1 MSNRVV
7 LVLVLMLLLA
17 ATTASAADWA
27 YRIQPARPDLMTK
40 PTADELAAVGAH
52 WEHLKELFRKG
63 TVVFAGRTTKAEG
76 EVFGVVVFHAENE
89 EAARAIMNS
98 DPAVQKGVMKATLFP
113 FSIALMEG
121 RELKE

>member
-1 MSNRVV
+1 MSNRIV
-7 LVLVLMLLLA
+7 LVLIMLLVATA
-17 ATTASAADWA
+17 AAADDWA
-27 YRIQPARPDLMTK
+27 YRIQPTRPELMTK
-40 PTADELAAVGAH
+40 PTDAEMAAVGAH

-63 TVVFAGRTTKAEG
+63 TVVFAGRTTQAEG

-89 EAARAIMNS
+89 AAARAIMNS

-121 RELKE
+121 KTVPE

>member
-1 MSNRVV
+1 MSNRI
-7 LVLVLMLLLA
+7 VLMLLMLLLV
-17 ATTASAADWA
+17 ATTATAGDWV
-27 YRIQPARPDLMTK
+27 YRIQPTRPELMSK
-40 PTADELAAVGAH
+40 PTEAEMAAVGAH

-113 FSIALMEG
+113 FSIALAEG
-121 RELKE
+121 KPVRE

>member
-7 LVLVLMLLLA
+7 LALAVLLLI
-17 ATTASAADWA
+17 ATTASAGEWA
-27 YRIQPARPDLMTK
+27 YRIQPARPELMTNPSK
-40 PTADELAAVGAH
+40 EEMAAVGAH
-52 WEHLKELFRKG
+52 WERLKELFAKG

-76 EVFGVVVFHAENE
+76 DVFGVVVFRAENE
-89 EAARAIMNS
+89 EAARAIMNG

-121 RELKE
+121 TAVPE

>member
-1 MSNRVV
+1 MSNRRVV
-7 LVLVLMLLLA
+7 FVLIMLLLA
-17 ATTASAADWA
+17 PAALAGDWA
-27 YRIQPARPDLMTK
+27 YRIQPARPELMTK
-40 PTADELAAVGAH
+40 PTDAEMAAVGAH

-76 EVFGVVVFHAENE
+76 EVFGVVVFRAENE

-113 FSIALMEG
+113 FSVALIEG